1 MEVKQE
7 NDENFIPNSHTSTHL
22 STSISGLHPNKKAKK
37 DPLAQ
42 AIGEAADSQKEFS
55 ASQMNRNSE
64 ERMYLQWSQRYRTS
78 VDCKF

>member
-22 STSISGLHPNKKAKK
+22 STAISGLHPNKKAKK

-42 AIGEAADSQKEFS
+42 AIGEAADSQKEFW

-64 ERMYLQWSQRYRTS
+64 ERMYLQWSQRY
-78 VDCKF
+78 